1 MLFLENKRGSMSG
14 TNDLRR
20 IARQAML
27 HRGFLPD
34 FSAAALQQ
42 SASIGTAPRAAEPAI
57 RDLRALLW
65 LSIDNDES
73 RDLDQVSVARPLADN
88 ATQLLVGIAD
98 VDALVERGSPV
109 DDHARTNTTSIYTAA
124 QIFPMLPERL
134 STNLTSLADRQERL
148 AVVVE
153 MTVMADGSITDTD
166 VYRALVFNHARLA
179 YNDVSNWLDDKAPA
193 PAAISDSP
201 ELQQQIRIQEAASER
216 LRKVRHALGAMRLE
230 TIQAETVFTNGGLS
244 DLRPATKNRAKELVE
259 DQMIAANGV
268 TARFLEYKGLASLR
282 RVLQTPKRWDRIVA
296 LAANY
301 GERLPSTPDVVALSA
316 FLQRRRQADPA
327 RYADISLSIIKMLG
341 SGEYGVDVPGR
352 RVEGH
357 FGLAVSDYTHST
369 APNRR
374 FPDLVTQR
382 LVKAAIAG
390 DHTPYSEEELN
401 IIARHC
407 TEREDEAAKV
417 ERQVRK
423 SAAAMLLESHIGREF
438 DAIVTGAADKGTWVR
453 INKPVAEGRVVR
465 GAQGLDVGDHVRVK
479 LLGVDIERG
488 FIDFATDN
496 SAKRA

>member
-1 MLFLENKRGSMSG
+1 MSG
-14 TNDLRR
+14 MNDLRR

-27 HRGFLPD
+27 QRGFLPD

-42 SASIGTAPRAAEPAI
+42 SASAGVAPREAKPAI

-73 RDLDQVSVARPLADN
+73 RDLDQLSVARALDRD
-88 ATQLLVGIAD
+88 ATQLLIGIAD
-98 VDALVERGSPV
+98 VDTLIEPGSPI
-109 DDHARTNTTSIYTAA
+109 DDHARSNTTSIYTAA
-124 QIFPMLPERL
+124 QIFPMLPERI
-134 STNLTSLADRQERL
+134 STDLTSLADRQERL
-148 AVVVE
+148 AIVVE
-153 MTVMADGSITDTD
+153 MTVTADGSIADTD

-179 YNDVSNWLDDKAPA
+179 YNDVSNWLDDRAPV
-193 PAAISDSP
+193 PAAIGHSP
-201 ELQQQIRIQEAASER
+201 ELQQQVRIQEAASER

-230 TIQAETVFTNGGLS
+230 TIQAETVFTNGELS

-268 TARFLEYKGLASLR
+268 IARFLERKGLASLR

-296 LAANY
+296 LAASH
-301 GERLPSTPDVVALSA
+301 GERLPDQPDVVALST
-316 FLQRRRQADPA
+316 FLQRRRTADPA
-327 RYADISLSIIKMLG
+327 RYADISLSVIKMLG
-341 SGEYGVDVPGR
+341 SGEYGVAVPGQPI
-352 RVEGH
+352 EGH
-357 FGLAVSDYTHST
+357 FGLAVSDYAHST

-390 DHTPYSEEELN
+390 NLAPYSEQELR
-401 IIARHC
+401 IVARHC

-438 DAIVTGAADKGTWVR
+438 DAIVTGAADKGIWVR

-465 GAQGLDVGDHVRVK
+465 GSQGLDVGDRVRVK

-488 FIDFATDN
+488 FIDFGTVM
-496 SAKRA
+496 

>member
-1 MLFLENKRGSMSG
+1 MPGM
-14 TNDLRR
+14 NDLRR

-27 HRGFLPD
+27 QRGFLPD

-42 SASIGTAPRAAEPAI
+42 SASTAAAPRVAEPAI

-73 RDLDQVSVARPLADN
+73 RDLDQVSVARALTAD
-88 ATQLLVGIAD
+88 ATQLRIGIAD
-98 VDALVERGSPV
+98 VDTLIERGSPI

-134 STNLTSLADRQERL
+134 STDLTSLADRQERL
-148 AVVVE
+148 AIVVE
-153 MTVMADGSITDTD
+153 MTVNADGSITDTD

-179 YNDVSNWLDDKAPA
+179 YNDVSHWLDNKAPV
-193 PAAISDSP
+193 PAAISDSH
-201 ELQQQIRIQEAASER
+201 ELQQQVRIQEAASQR
-216 LRKVRHALGAMRLE
+216 LRNVRHAMGAMRLE
-230 TIQAETVFTNGGLS
+230 TIQAEAVFTNGGLS

-268 TARFLEYKGLASLR
+268 IARFLEHKGLASIR

-296 LAANY
+296 LAASH
-301 GERLPSTPDVVALSA
+301 GERLPDIPDVAALSA
-316 FLQRRRQADPA
+316 FLQRRRTADPA
-327 RYADISLSIIKMLG
+327 RYADISLSVIKMLG
-341 SGEYGVDVPGR
+341 SGEYGVDAPGQR
-352 RVEGH
+352 TEGH

-390 DHTPYSEEELN
+390 NRAPYNEDELRL
-401 IIARHC
+401 IASHC

-423 SAAAMLLESHIGREF
+423 SAAAMLLESHVGREF

-465 GAQGLDVGDHVRVK
+465 GSQGLDVGDHVRVK

-488 FIDFATDN
+488 FIDFALAN
-496 SAKRA
+496 S